1 MPRTIEASG
10 RSIDEAI
17 FKGLKELEISIDE
30 VEIDIIQ
37 HESKGIL
44 GIGAKPAIV
53 KLIEREPEDIS
64 LPEYLRPEYQER
76 ERRERRDRREP
87 RQDNRDRRGRRDRG
101 PREEREAAPQSD
113 MRETQAEAAGTM
125 EVIETEIIE
134 KPAESRE
141 RRDRRGRSRRDRD
154 NRPRYQ
160 AKEPPEGFTEEA
172 AEGNQAADFVRGLL
186 ERMHVDGTVLAN
198 VGEDGVR
205 LYIDKSTMGMLI
217 GHRGETLDAM
227 QYLTSLAVN
236 RNRKQDG
243 YTRISIDTEGY
254 REKREETACPPC
266 PAR

>member
-17 FKGLKELEISIDE
+17 FNGLKELEISIDE

-76 ERRERRDRREP
+76 ERRERRDRRDS

-101 PREEREAAPQSD
+101 PREDREEGSCEAPVAEGIAKEDEAFEIAA
-113 MRETQAEAAGTM
+113 QA
-125 EVIETEIIE
+125 VCE

-160 AKEPPEGFTEEA
+160 AKEPPAVSYTH
-172 AEGNQAADFVRGLL
+172 L
-186 ERMHVDGTVLAN
+186 
-198 VGEDGVR
+198 
-205 LYIDKSTMGMLI
+205 
-217 GHRGETLDAM
+217 TLPTKA
-227 QYLTSLAVN
+227 
-236 RNRKQDG
+236 
-243 YTRISIDTEGY
+243 
-254 REKREETACPPC
+254 
-266 PAR
+266 

>member
-160 AKEPPEGFTEEA
+160 AKEPPE
-172 AEGNQAADFVRGLL
+172 L
-186 ERMHVDGTVLAN
+186 
-198 VGEDGVR
+198 
-205 LYIDKSTMGMLI
+205 
-217 GHRGETLDAM
+217 HRGSGGG
-227 QYLTSLAVN
+227 QS
-236 RNRKQDG
+236 G
-243 YTRISIDTEGY
+243 GGF
-254 REKREETACPPC
+254 RERPAGAHARGRYSAGKRRRGWRPPVH
-266 PAR
+266 R